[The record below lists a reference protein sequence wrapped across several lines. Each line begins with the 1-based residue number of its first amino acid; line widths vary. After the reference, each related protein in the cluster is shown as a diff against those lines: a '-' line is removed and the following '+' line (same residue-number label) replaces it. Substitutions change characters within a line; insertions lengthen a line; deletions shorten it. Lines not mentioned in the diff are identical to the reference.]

1 MNIKNGK
8 ELVRRCK
15 EEGLSI
21 GEFILKQEM
30 EESGL
35 SREEIYDRMLDNLRV
50 MAFSTTKGVGEKVIS
65 VSGLI
70 GGDAYRLGKYL
81 ESGKSVTGRTMVK
94 AMSYALSC
102 SEVNA
107 SMGKI
112 VACPTAGA
120 CGILPAVIMT
130 MKEEHQVEEKDL
142 VMGLF
147 ASAGIGAIIAQN
159 ATISG
164 AEGGCQAECGSAAA
178 MAAAAVVEIM
188 GGTPDMCLH
197 AGAIVFKNTLGLVCD
212 PIGGLVE
219 VPCAK
224 RNAAGAVSAMTAADL
239 VLAGVQSRIPFDDT
253 VTAMYSVG
261 KLMPEALRETGI
273 GGLAGTK
280 TGKKLKKE
288 IFGDKDG
295 KSKNKMNDDTFDAE
309 KTGE

>member
-35 SREEIYDRMLDNLRV
+35 SREEIYNRMLDNLRV

-224 RNAAGAVSAMTAADL
+224 RNAAGAVSAMTAADM

-295 KSKNKMNDDTFDAE
+295 KSKNKINDDTFDAE

>member
-1 MNIKNGK
+1 
-8 ELVRRCK
+8 
-15 EEGLSI
+15 
-21 GEFILKQEM
+21 
-30 EESGL
+30 
-35 SREEIYDRMLDNLRV
+35 
-50 MAFSTTKGVGEKVIS
+50 
-65 VSGLI
+65 
-70 GGDAYRLGKYL
+70 
-81 ESGKSVTGRTMVK
+81 
-94 AMSYALSC
+94 
-102 SEVNA
+102 
-107 SMGKI
+107 
-112 VACPTAGA
+112 
-120 CGILPAVIMT
+120 MT

-224 RNAAGAVSAMTAADL
+224 RNAAGAVSAMTAADM

-280 TGKKLKKE
+280 TGKKLRKE

-295 KSKNKMNDDTFDAE
+295 KSKNKINDDTFDAE

>member
-224 RNAAGAVSAMTAADL
+224 RNAAGAVSAMTAADM

>member
-130 MKEEHQVEEKDL
+130 MKEEHQVEEKEL

-224 RNAAGAVSAMTAADL
+224 RNAAGAVSAMTAADM

>member
-130 MKEEHQVEEKDL
+130 MKEEHQVGEKEL

-224 RNAAGAVSAMTAADL
+224 RNAAGAVSAMTAADM

>member
-35 SREEIYDRMLDNLRV
+35 SREEIYDRMLENLRV

-224 RNAAGAVSAMTAADL
+224 RNAAGAVSAMTAADM

-280 TGKKLKKE
+280 TGKKLRKE

-295 KSKNKMNDDTFDAE
+295 KSKNKINDDTFDAE

>member
-35 SREEIYDRMLDNLRV
+35 SREEIYNRMLDNLRV

-70 GGDAYRLGKYL
+70 GGDAYRMGKYL

-224 RNAAGAVSAMTAADL
+224 RNAAGAVSAMTAADM